1 MSGIM
6 LTLLGSTFGGAKNFI
21 ATFND
26 EVNSKECRQ
35 VAVCTDSN
43 DNIYVAAA
51 NMHDTGSGNT
61 TYRANFKVSNAGE
74 LLATKGTR
82 TTGDSTCII

>member
-26 EVNSKECRQ
+26 EDNARQ
-35 VAVCTDSN
+35 TRSCAVCTDSN
-43 DNIYVAAA
+43 DNIYVSAAMFA
-51 NMHDTGSGNT
+51 HLAST
-61 TYRANFKVSNAGE
+61 V
-74 LLATKGTR
+74 LLASRRFASVACGRRRPSVTAVCR
-82 TTGDSTCII
+82 ISN